1 MSTHMQ
7 YLIIMLNSSVALEV
21 LLKIFLLRHAES
33 PMSSLIDDHSR
44 PLSDTGKEDA
54 STLAKYICDNKLYF
68 DLTLCSTSDRTRETL
83 KIIKDC
89 SRDSFREIS
98 YLDELYNAS
107 KNKILEVISRYTNQS
122 ILVVG
127 HNPGISKLISHFA
140 GLDESSFPP
149 CVFSNFVT
157 KAGDL
162 LSVESFF
169 IVRPKNKEV
178 IDLI

>member
-1 MSTHMQ
+1 MS
-7 YLIIMLNSSVALEV
+7 
-21 LLKIFLLRHAES
+21 
-33 PMSSLIDDHSR
+33 PLIDDYCR

-54 STLAKYICDNKLYF
+54 STLAKYIYDNKICF
-68 DLTLCSTSDRTRETL
+68 DLTLCSSSDRTRETL
-83 KIIKDC
+83 TIIKER
-89 SRDSFREIS
+89 STNSFQEIN

-107 KNKILEVISRYTNQS
+107 KNKILQIIKRHTNQS

-127 HNPGISKLISHFA
+127 HNPGISKLISDFA

-162 LSVESFF
+162 LSVKSMF

>member
-1 MSTHMQ
+1 MESKS
-7 YLIIMLNSSVALEV
+7 LN
-21 LLKIFLLRHAES
+21 IYLLRHAES
-33 PMSSLIDDHSR
+33 PMNPLVDDHSR
-44 PLSDTGKEDA
+44 PLSDAGRVDA
-54 STLAKYICDNKLYF
+54 FTLAKYIGENKICF

-83 KIIKDC
+83 TIIKDR
-89 SRDSFREIS
+89 SIDSFREIN

-107 KNKILEVISRYTNQS
+107 KDKILEVISRRTNQS

-127 HNPGISKLISHFA
+127 HNPGISELISDFA

-162 LSVESFF
+162 LSVKSIF

>member
-1 MSTHMQ
+1 MNI
-7 YLIIMLNSSVALEV
+7 Y
-21 LLKIFLLRHAES
+21 LLRHAES

-54 STLAKYICDNKLYF
+54 STLAKYICDNKICF
-68 DLTLCSTSDRTRETL
+68 DLTLCSTSDRTKETL
-83 KIIKDC
+83 TIIKDH
-89 SRDSFREIS
+89 SIDSFREIN

-107 KNKILEVISRYTNQS
+107 KDKILEVISRRTNQS

-127 HNPGISKLISHFA
+127 HNPGISELISDFA

-162 LSVESFF
+162 LSVKSIF

>member
-1 MSTHMQ
+1 MNI
-7 YLIIMLNSSVALEV
+7 Y
-21 LLKIFLLRHAES
+21 LLRHAES

-54 STLAKYICDNKLYF
+54 STLAKYICDNKICF
-68 DLTLCSTSDRTRETL
+68 DLTLCSTSDRTKETL
-83 KIIKDC
+83 TIIKDR
-89 SRDSFREIS
+89 SIDSFREIN

-107 KNKILEVISRYTNQS
+107 KDKILEVISRRTNQS

-127 HNPGISKLISHFA
+127 HNPGISELISDFA

-162 LSVESFF
+162 LSVKSIF

>member
-1 MSTHMQ
+1 MNI
-7 YLIIMLNSSVALEV
+7 Y
-21 LLKIFLLRHAES
+21 LLRHAES

-54 STLAKYICDNKLYF
+54 STLAKYICDNKICF
-68 DLTLCSTSDRTRETL
+68 DLTLCSTSDRTKETL
-83 KIIKDC
+83 TIIKDR
-89 SRDSFREIS
+89 SVDSFQEIN

-107 KNKILEVISRYTNQS
+107 KDKILEVISRRTNQS

-127 HNPGISKLISHFA
+127 HNPGISELISDFA

-162 LSVESFF
+162 LSVKSIF

>member
-1 MSTHMQ
+1 MNI
-7 YLIIMLNSSVALEV
+7 Y
-21 LLKIFLLRHAES
+21 LLRHAES

-54 STLAKYICDNKLYF
+54 STLAKYISDNKICF
-68 DLTLCSTSDRTRETL
+68 DLTLCSTSDRTKETL
-83 KIIKDC
+83 TIIKDR
-89 SRDSFREIS
+89 SIDSFREIN

-107 KNKILEVISRYTNQS
+107 KDKIHEVISRRTNQS

-127 HNPGISKLISHFA
+127 HNPGISKLISDFA

-162 LSVESFF
+162 LSVKSIF

>member
-1 MSTHMQ
+1 
-7 YLIIMLNSSVALEV
+7 
-21 LLKIFLLRHAES
+21 
-33 PMSSLIDDHSR
+33 MSSLIDDHSR

-54 STLAKYICDNKLYF
+54 STLAKYISDNKICF
-68 DLTLCSTSDRTRETL
+68 DLTLCSTSDRTKETL
-83 KIIKDC
+83 TIIKDR
-89 SRDSFREIS
+89 SIDSFREIN

-107 KNKILEVISRYTNQS
+107 KDKILEVISRRTNQS

-127 HNPGISKLISHFA
+127 HNPGISKLISDFA

-162 LSVESFF
+162 LSVKSIF

>member
-1 MSTHMQ
+1 
-7 YLIIMLNSSVALEV
+7 
-21 LLKIFLLRHAES
+21 
-33 PMSSLIDDHSR
+33 MSSLIDDHSR

-54 STLAKYICDNKLYF
+54 STLAKYICDNKICF
-68 DLTLCSTSDRTRETL
+68 DLTLCSTSDRTKETL
-83 KIIKDC
+83 TIIKDH
-89 SRDSFREIS
+89 SIDSFREIN

-107 KNKILEVISRYTNQS
+107 KDKILEVISRRTNQS

-127 HNPGISKLISHFA
+127 HNPGISELISDFA

-162 LSVESFF
+162 LSVKSIF

>member
-1 MSTHMQ
+1 MNI
-7 YLIIMLNSSVALEV
+7 Y
-21 LLKIFLLRHAES
+21 LLRHAES
-33 PMSSLIDDHSR
+33 PMSSLIDDRSR
-44 PLSDTGKEDA
+44 PLSDTGKNDA
-54 STLAKYICDNKLYF
+54 STLGKYICDNKICF

-83 KIIKDC
+83 TIIKDR
-89 SRDSFREIS
+89 STNSFQEIN

-107 KNKILEVISRYTNQS
+107 KNTILEVISRHTNQS

-127 HNPGISKLISHFA
+127 HNPGISKLISDFA

-149 CVFSNFVT
+149 CVFSSFVT
-157 KAGDL
+157 DAEDL
-162 LSVESFF
+162 LSVKSMF

>member
-1 MSTHMQ
+1 MNI
-7 YLIIMLNSSVALEV
+7 Y
-21 LLKIFLLRHAES
+21 LLRHAES

-54 STLAKYICDNKLYF
+54 STLAKYISDNKICF
-68 DLTLCSTSDRTRETL
+68 DLTLCSTSDRTKETL
-83 KIIKDC
+83 TIIKDR
-89 SRDSFREIS
+89 SVDSFQEIN

-107 KNKILEVISRYTNQS
+107 KDKILEVISRRTNQS

-127 HNPGISKLISHFA
+127 HNPGISELISDFA

-149 CVFSNFVT
+149 CVFSNFFT

-162 LSVESFF
+162 LSVKSIF

>member
-1 MSTHMQ
+1 MNI
-7 YLIIMLNSSVALEV
+7 Y
-21 LLKIFLLRHAES
+21 LLRHAES

-54 STLAKYICDNKLYF
+54 STLAKYICDNKICF
-68 DLTLCSTSDRTRETL
+68 DLTLCSTSDRTKETL
-83 KIIKDC
+83 TIIKDR
-89 SRDSFREIS
+89 SKDSFREIS

-107 KNKILEVISRYTNQS
+107 KDKILEVISRRTNQS

-127 HNPGISKLISHFA
+127 HNPGISELISDFA

-162 LSVESFF
+162 LSVKSIF

>member
-1 MSTHMQ
+1 MNI
-7 YLIIMLNSSVALEV
+7 Y
-21 LLKIFLLRHAES
+21 LLRHAES
-33 PMSSLIDDHSR
+33 PMISLIDDHSR
-44 PLSDTGKEDA
+44 PLSDTGREDA
-54 STLAKYICDNKLYF
+54 STLAKYICDNEIYF

-83 KIIKDC
+83 KIIKDR
-89 SRDSFREIS
+89 STDSFQEIN

-107 KNKILEVISRYTNQS
+107 KNKILEVINRHTNQS

-127 HNPGISKLISHFA
+127 HNPGISKLISDFA

-162 LSVESFF
+162 LSVKSIF
-169 IVRPKNKEV
+169 IVRSKNKEV

>member
-1 MSTHMQ
+1 MNI
-7 YLIIMLNSSVALEV
+7 Y
-21 LLKIFLLRHAES
+21 LLRHAES
-33 PMSSLIDDHSR
+33 PMSPLIDDHSR

-54 STLAKYICDNKLYF
+54 STLAKYICDNKICF
-68 DLTLCSTSDRTRETL
+68 DLALCSTSDRTRETL
-83 KIIKDC
+83 AIIKDR
-89 SRDSFREIS
+89 STNSFREIN

-107 KNKILEVISRYTNQS
+107 KSKILEVISRHTNRS

-127 HNPGISKLISHFA
+127 HNPGISKLISDFA
-140 GLDESSFPP
+140 GLDERSFPP

-162 LSVESFF
+162 LSVKSIF
-169 IVRPKNKEV
+169 IVRAKNKEV

>member
-1 MSTHMQ
+1 MNI
-7 YLIIMLNSSVALEV
+7 Y
-21 LLKIFLLRHAES
+21 LLRHAES

-54 STLAKYICDNKLYF
+54 STLAKYISDNKICF
-68 DLTLCSTSDRTRETL
+68 DLTLCSTSDRTKETL
-83 KIIKDC
+83 TIIKDR
-89 SRDSFREIS
+89 SVDSFQEIN

-107 KNKILEVISRYTNQS
+107 KDKILEVISRRTNQS

-127 HNPGISKLISHFA
+127 HNPGISELISDFA
-140 GLDESSFPP
+140 DLDESSFPP

-162 LSVESFF
+162 LSVKSIF

>member
-1 MSTHMQ
+1 MNI
-7 YLIIMLNSSVALEV
+7 Y
-21 LLKIFLLRHAES
+21 LLRHAES

-54 STLAKYICDNKLYF
+54 STLAKYICDNKICF
-68 DLTLCSTSDRTRETL
+68 DLTLCSTSDRTKETL
-83 KIIKDC
+83 TIIKDR
-89 SRDSFREIS
+89 SIDSFREIN

-107 KNKILEVISRYTNQS
+107 KDKIHEVISRRTNQS

-127 HNPGISKLISHFA
+127 HNPGISELISDFA
-140 GLDESSFPP
+140 DLDESSFPP

-162 LSVESFF
+162 LSVKSIF

>member
-1 MSTHMQ
+1 MNI
-7 YLIIMLNSSVALEV
+7 Y
-21 LLKIFLLRHAES
+21 LLRHAES

-54 STLAKYICDNKLYF
+54 STLAKYICDNKICF
-68 DLTLCSTSDRTRETL
+68 DLTLCSTSDRTKETL
-83 KIIKDC
+83 TIIKDR
-89 SRDSFREIS
+89 SIDSFREIN

-107 KNKILEVISRYTNQS
+107 KDKIHEVISRRTNQS

-127 HNPGISKLISHFA
+127 HNPGISELISDFA

-162 LSVESFF
+162 LSAKSIF
-169 IVRPKNKEV
+169 IVRPENKEV

>member
-1 MSTHMQ
+1 MNI
-7 YLIIMLNSSVALEV
+7 Y
-21 LLKIFLLRHAES
+21 LLRHAES

-54 STLAKYICDNKLYF
+54 STLAKYISDNKICF
-68 DLTLCSTSDRTRETL
+68 DLTLCSTSDRTKETL
-83 KIIKDC
+83 TIIKDR
-89 SRDSFREIS
+89 SIDSFREIN

-107 KNKILEVISRYTNQS
+107 KDKILEVISRRTNQS

-127 HNPGISKLISHFA
+127 HNPGISELISDFA

-162 LSVESFF
+162 LSVKSIF

>member
-1 MSTHMQ
+1 MNI
-7 YLIIMLNSSVALEV
+7 Y
-21 LLKIFLLRHAES
+21 LLRHAES
-33 PMSSLIDDHSR
+33 PMNPLIDDHSR

-54 STLAKYICDNKLYF
+54 STLAKYICDNKIFF
-68 DLTLCSTSDRTRETL
+68 DHTLCSTSDRTRETL
-83 KIIKDC
+83 KIIKDR
-89 SRDSFREIS
+89 STDSFQDIN

-107 KNKILEVISRYTNQS
+107 QNKILEVINRYTNQS

-140 GLDESSFPP
+140 GLDESNFPP

-162 LSVESFF
+162 LSVKSFF

>member
-1 MSTHMQ
+1 MNI
-7 YLIIMLNSSVALEV
+7 Y
-21 LLKIFLLRHAES
+21 LLRHAES

-54 STLAKYICDNKLYF
+54 STLAKYICDNKIYF
-68 DLTLCSTSDRTRETL
+68 DLTLCSTSDRTKETL
-83 KIIKDC
+83 TIIKDR
-89 SRDSFREIS
+89 SIDSFREIN

-107 KNKILEVISRYTNQS
+107 KDKILEVISRRTNQS

-127 HNPGISKLISHFA
+127 HNPGISELISDFA

-162 LSVESFF
+162 LSVKSIF

>member
-1 MSTHMQ
+1 MNI
-7 YLIIMLNSSVALEV
+7 Y
-21 LLKIFLLRHAES
+21 LLRHAES

-54 STLAKYICDNKLYF
+54 STLAKYICDNKICF
-68 DLTLCSTSDRTRETL
+68 DLTLCSTSDRTKETL
-83 KIIKDC
+83 TIIKDR
-89 SRDSFREIS
+89 SIDSFREIN

-107 KNKILEVISRYTNQS
+107 KDKIHEVISRRTNQS

-127 HNPGISKLISHFA
+127 HNPGISELISDFA

-162 LSVESFF
+162 LSVKSIF